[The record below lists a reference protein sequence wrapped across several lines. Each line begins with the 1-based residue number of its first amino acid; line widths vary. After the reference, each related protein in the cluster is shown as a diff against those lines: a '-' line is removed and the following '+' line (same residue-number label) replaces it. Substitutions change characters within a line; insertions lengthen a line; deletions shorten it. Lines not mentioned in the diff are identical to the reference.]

1 MLNQRS
7 MESCVLSCKHGCYL
21 LSTLCLALLIG
32 CGSPASPARVQDTI
46 APKAEEVEQQE
57 IALPQTE
64 AIKASSIDDPVGL
77 RLTVH
82 RLADSIDE
90 YEFTLEF
97 DVADPYE
104 IQSFRASP
112 PKIPT
117 EISLTLPRSFETVTD
132 WEFPKPK
139 RSLIPG
145 ASVSYSGKFECKRV
159 IRAVKGVIAPDGVS
173 IECTVKYQACDSSK
187 CLRPTTSVLTLPFS
201 AIP

>member
-1 MLNQRS
+1 
-7 MESCVLSCKHGCYL
+7 
-21 LSTLCLALLIG
+21 
-32 CGSPASPARVQDTI
+32 
-46 APKAEEVEQQE
+46 
-57 IALPQTE
+57 LPQTE

-90 YEFTLEF
+90 YAVTLEF

-112 PKIPT
+112 PKVPT
-117 EISLTLPRSFETVTD
+117 EISLTLPSSLETVND
-132 WEFPKPK
+132 WQLPKPT

-159 IRAVKGVIAPDGVS
+159 VRIVRDEKSPAES
-173 IECTVKYQACDSSK
+173 YIECTVKYQACDPSK
-187 CLRPTTSVLTLPFS
+187 CLRPTTSTLKLPFS
-201 AIP
+201 AMP